1 MYYSWEETKLNE
13 YDFEMYDGPEDF
25 TIPEH
30 WEKRRWYSK
39 YGLSDREEDNLVMD
53 EIEGE
58 SKELEK

>member
-1 MYYSWEETKLNE
+1 MSDYYEEGYRE
-13 YDFEMYDGPEDF
+13 EQDARDFFMKKHGHE
-25 TIPEH
+25 
-30 WEKRRWYSK
+30 RRWYSK